1 MWWLHSLG
9 GCWKRMHLH
18 TVRRS
23 WYISGKSNI
32 FSLTDVPSQDV
43 QGIYSAIKPAF
54 KNIIWSM
61 YCLKLFLASDGT
73 FLNTGIKNGLI
84 TIVCQK
90 TPQVGFVWFLMYRL
104 ELALKDILKEWMDPI
119 STCLQD
125 LYYLY
130 GTSSWKLRKLKE
142 FHTTLHEVYKFE
154 NNQVKPHRACG
165 TRWINHKLLD
175 LENMLG
181 KYGLYIQ
188 HFQNILVDTSKKT
201 DEATFEGKHRQL

>member
-1 MWWLHSLG
+1 
-9 GCWKRMHLH
+9 
-18 TVRRS
+18 
-23 WYISGKSNI
+23 
-32 FSLTDVPSQDV
+32 
-43 QGIYSAIKPAF
+43 
-54 KNIIWSM
+54 M

-130 GTSSWKLRKLKE
+130 GTSS
-142 FHTTLHEVYKFE
+142 
-154 NNQVKPHRACG
+154 
-165 TRWINHKLLD
+165 
-175 LENMLG
+175 
-181 KYGLYIQ
+181 
-188 HFQNILVDTSKKT
+188 
-201 DEATFEGKHRQL
+201 